1 MTVFLLSIG
10 IFALF
15 FIMLSVRLLF
25 LKNGEFRGTCAS
37 QSPWLN
43 KEGVTC
49 GYCGKQLKDGDVAC
63 GDPEAD
69 TRLKPLP
76 VVKGN

>member
-1 MTVFLLSIG
+1 MTVFLLSVG

-15 FIMLSVRLLF
+15 FVLLSVRLLF
-25 LKNGEFRGTCAS
+25 IKNGEFRGTCAS

-49 GYCGKQLKDGDVAC
+49 GYCGKQLKPGDAAC
-63 GDPEAD
+63 GDPEIVQNE
-69 TRLKPLP
+69 PLP
-76 VVKGN
+76 SVKKNK

>member
-1 MTVFLLSIG
+1 MTVFLLTIG
-10 IFALF
+10 IFGLF
-15 FIMLSVRLLF
+15 FLLMSVRLIF

-49 GYCGKQLKDGDVAC
+49 GYCGKQLDSGDTSC
-63 GDPEAD
+63 GDPEKESG
-69 TRLKPLP
+69 LKPLP
-76 VVKGN
+76 KLKIK

>member
-1 MTVFLLSIG
+1 MTVFFLTIG

-15 FIMLSVRLLF
+15 FIFLSVRLIF
-25 LKNGEFRGTCAS
+25 LKKGEFRGTCAS

-49 GYCGKQLKDGDVAC
+49 GYCGKTLKAGDAC
-63 GDPEAD
+63 GDPEAVAQEPMPD
-69 TRLKPLP
+69 
-76 VVKGN
+76 VKKK

>member
-1 MTVFLLSIG
+1 MTVFLVSIG
-10 IFALF
+10 IFGLF
-15 FIMLSVRLLF
+15 FLLMSVRLLF

-49 GYCGKQLKDGDVAC
+49 GYCGKQLDSNDVAC
-63 GDPEAD
+63 GDPEKKSG
-69 TRLKPLP
+69 LKPLP
-76 VVKGN
+76 KLKIK